1 MNTLLKQQNLRRDL
15 GVASWKE
22 ADYEDKIE
30 KLIDINDI
38 LFERIVNIF
47 NSFLFFV
54 LKFSHLYS
62 LHLLMK
68 QQD

>member
-1 MNTLLKQQNLRRDL
+1 MNSLLKQQNLRRDL
-15 GVASWKE
+15 GVTSWKE

-38 LFERIVNIF
+38 LFERIVNKF
-47 NSFLFFV
+47 LLENFVFQFSF
-54 LKFSHLYS
+54 S
-62 LHLLMK
+62 LHHLMK